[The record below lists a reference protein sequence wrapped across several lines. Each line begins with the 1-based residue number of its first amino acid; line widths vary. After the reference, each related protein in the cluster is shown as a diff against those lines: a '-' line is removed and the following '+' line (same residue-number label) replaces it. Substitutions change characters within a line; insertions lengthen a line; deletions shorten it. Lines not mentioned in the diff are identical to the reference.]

1 MAAEGMMAGPAVFLL
16 GMNLILLGLKLF
28 NEALGYR
35 LSMSFTDR
43 LKDMLA
49 PVSQGA
55 RMIGSAVI
63 AGLTVE
69 CIRIQAAMEFSR
81 EGQTVFVLQDFLDTL
96 LPGVLPALFTGF
108 LFYLL
113 RVKKWSIYRLI
124 GITLGIGICLKLAG
138 ILA

>member
-1 MAAEGMMAGPAVFLL
+1 MTGPVVFLL
-16 GMNLILLGLKLF
+16 GMNLLLFGLKLF

-35 LSMSFTDR
+35 LSMSFTDS
-43 LKDMLA
+43 LNDSLA

-63 AGLTVE
+63 AGLVVQCITVQTA
-69 CIRIQAAMEFSR
+69 IEFSR
-81 EGQTVFVLQDFLDTL
+81 GEETVFALQSFLDTL
-96 LPGVLPALFTGF
+96 LPGILPVAFTGV

-113 RVKKWSIYRLI
+113 RVKKWSMYRLV
-124 GITLGIGICLKLAG
+124 GVTLGAGICLKLAG